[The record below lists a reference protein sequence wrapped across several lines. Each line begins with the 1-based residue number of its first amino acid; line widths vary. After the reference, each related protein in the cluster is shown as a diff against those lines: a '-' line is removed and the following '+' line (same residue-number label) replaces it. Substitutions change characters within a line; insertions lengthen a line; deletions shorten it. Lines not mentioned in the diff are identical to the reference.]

1 MMKYP
6 KQTSYPCPKVREMSA
21 VTATAL
27 KNQTAEVLER
37 MTREGAVAITRHNK
51 PKAVLIPYELYEE
64 LTGGDEAWLDDL
76 RVEYR
81 GMLAAMQLP
90 GQREIAD
97 RLFEATPEELA
108 EAAVRGAK
116 QNSAG
121 AAK

>member
-6 KQTSYPCPKVREMSA
+6 KQTSYPCPKVREMSP

-27 KNQTAEVLER
+27 KNQTAEVLEQ

-64 LTGGDEAWLDDL
+64 LTGGNDAWLDDL

-90 GQREIAD
+90 EQREGAEQAFHASPD
-97 RLFEATPEELA
+97 DLARTALA
-108 EAAVRGAK
+108 EAKRK
-116 QNSAG
+116 
-121 AAK
+121 